1 LKSLGIV
8 VATTAEAWSLTKHP
22 VASSGTLLQIS
33 GVGAKRARLAARTL
47 LEKGATSLLSWGSA
61 SGLIPE
67 LSPGSLVL
75 PKNIIAV
82 GGSLYPVDA
91 TWRVNVYAQLKEKVN
106 LHEGSL
112 AESITV
118 LTHAAEKA
126 TLFKQTGA
134 IAVDM
139 ESAAV
144 AAEAQRAGV
153 PFMAIRAVVDP
164 ADMTLPPCA
173 LASLSEFGKLRPL
186 RLLKALA
193 KSPVELFALFRL
205 GRNFHAAQSTLSIVA
220 RLAGSNLFI
229 SERVTAL

>member
-1 LKSLGIV
+1 LKYLGIV
-8 VATTAEAWSLTKHP
+8 VATTAEAQSFTKHP
-22 VASSGTLLQIS
+22 MVSGGALLQIS
-33 GVGAKRARLAARTL
+33 GIGAKRAHLAARTL

-61 SGLIPE
+61 GGLIPG

-82 GGSLYPVDA
+82 DGSVYPVDA
-91 TWRVNVYAQLKEKVN
+91 AWRESLCAQLKGKVN
-106 LHEGSL
+106 LHEGLL

-118 LTHAAEKA
+118 VTRPAEKA
-126 TLFKQTGA
+126 TLFQQTGA

-144 AAEAQRAGV
+144 AAEARRAEV
-153 PFMAIRAVVDP
+153 PFMAIRAVADP
-164 ADMTLPPCA
+164 VNITLPQCA
-173 LASLSEFGKLRPL
+173 IASLGEFGKLRPL

-193 KSPVELFALFRL
+193 KNPVELFALVRL

-220 RLAGSNLFI
+220 RLAGSKL
-229 SERVTAL
+229 SVP

>member
-1 LKSLGIV
+1 M
-8 VATTAEAWSLTKHP
+8 ATTAEAWSLTKHP
-22 VASSGTLLQIS
+22 VVSGGALLQIS
-33 GVGAKRARLAARTL
+33 GVGAKRAHLAARTL

-61 SGLIPE
+61 TGLIPE

-82 GGSLYPVDA
+82 DGSVYPVDA
-91 TWRVNVYAQLKEKVN
+91 TWRENLYAQLKEKVDF
-106 LHEGSL
+106 HEGL
-112 AESITV
+112 LGESITV

-126 TLFKQTGA
+126 TLFQQTGA

-164 ADMTLPPCA
+164 ADMALPQCA
-173 LASLSEFGKLRPL
+173 IASVDEFGKLRPL
-186 RLLKALA
+186 WLLKALA
-193 KSPVELFALFRL
+193 KNPVQLFALVRL
-205 GRNFHAAQSTLSIVA
+205 GRNFHAAQSTLSTVA
-220 RLAGSNLFI
+220 RLIGNN
-229 SERVTAL
+229 

>member
-8 VATTAEAWSLTKHP
+8 VATTAEAQSLTKHP
-22 VASSGTLLQIS
+22 LASGDVLLQVCGI
-33 GVGAKRARLAARTL
+33 GAKRAHLAARTL
-47 LEKGATSLLSWGSA
+47 LEKGATSLLSWGTA
-61 SGLIPE
+61 GGLIPE

-82 GGSLYPVDA
+82 DGSLYSVDA
-91 TWRVNVYAQLKEKVN
+91 TWHESLCIQLRGKLN

-112 AESITV
+112 AESTTIVTSP
-118 LTHAAEKA
+118 AEKV
-126 TLFKQTGA
+126 TLFQQTGA

-153 PFMAIRAVVDP
+153 PFMAIRSVSDP
-164 ADMTLPPCA
+164 VGMTFPQSTLT
-173 LASLSEFGKLRPL
+173 SLDEFGKLRPL

-193 KSPVELFALFRL
+193 RNPVELFALVRL
-205 GRNFHAAQSTLSIVA
+205 GRNFRVAQSTLVIVA
-220 RLAGSNLFI
+220 RLAGSNLF
-229 SERVTAL
+229 VP

>member
-1 LKSLGIV
+1 M
-8 VATTAEAWSLTKHP
+8 ATTAEAWSLTKHSL
-22 VASSGTLLQIS
+22 VSGGALLQIS
-33 GVGAKRARLAARTL
+33 GVGARRAHLAARTL

-67 LSPGSLVL
+67 LSPGTLVL

-82 GGSLYPVDA
+82 DGSVYPVDA
-91 TWRVNVYAQLKEKVN
+91 TWRESLYAQLKEKVN
-106 LHEGSL
+106 LHEGLL
-112 AESITV
+112 AETITV
-118 LTHAAEKA
+118 LTHPAKKA
-126 TLFKQTGA
+126 TLFPQTGA

-164 ADMTLPPCA
+164 ADMTLPQCA
-173 LASLSEFGKLRPL
+173 IASVDEFGKLRPL

-193 KSPVELFALFRL
+193 KNPVEFFALVRL

-220 RLAGSNLFI
+220 RLVGNNLFI
-229 SERVTAL
+229 S